1 MSKIKIGQLL
11 KVIGQSLCKG
21 LQFKQLQSKNLL
33 SELNPR
39 ESSNKTVTFQK
50 TLSKLLRH
58 RDQSLPKSQLLV
70 RIVRKLQAL
79 RWQLQNLPLRNHLLR
94 KLRLRLKKSL
104 QRKTMIKCNLRV
116 KIIMMMMNKNRTKMR
131 SQRDS
136 LDHQLKKVSR
146 RCRLNNCCKNR
157 KMNKNNCTKSKSHR
171 RRSRSKGIYRTSSS
185 ALITIRRSFS

>member
-11 KVIGQSLCKG
+11 KVIGQSLCKE

-116 KIIMMMMNKNRTKMR
+116 RIIMMMMNKNRTKMR
-131 SQRDS
+131 SQRDF
-136 LDHQLKKVSR
+136 LDHQLKRVSK
-146 RCRLNNCCKNR
+146 RCRLNSYCKSR
-157 KMNKNNCTKSKSHR
+157 KMNKNNCTKLKSHK
-171 RRSRSKGIYRTSSS
+171 RRSRSKDICKTSSS